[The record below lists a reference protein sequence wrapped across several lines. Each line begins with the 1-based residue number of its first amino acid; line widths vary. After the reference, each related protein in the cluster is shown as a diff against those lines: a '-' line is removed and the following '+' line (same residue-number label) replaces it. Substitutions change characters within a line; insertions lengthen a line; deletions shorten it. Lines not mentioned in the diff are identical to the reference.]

1 MLGSKIRCSGVP
13 DVFVSGVYMQ
23 LPDVFHRYRG
33 EIVEELSSIIDGSSL
48 ALYDMMRYHLG
59 WVDEQGNPKDANRRA
74 EEGGKLV
81 RPTLVLLCCEAV
93 GGDWHMALP
102 AAAAVELVH
111 DFSLIH
117 DDIED
122 GDEERRQCATVW
134 CLWGEPQAIN
144 VGDAMHSL
152 ARLALWRLDG
162 HEVSPHKVRR
172 AARILDETC
181 LELCEG
187 QYLDICYESRF
198 DINVDDYLE
207 MIDRKTAALISCS
220 ITLGALIGT
229 DDENTVSQFERFGR
243 KLGLAYQMVD
253 DVLGIWGGK
262 SASDIQKKKKT
273 LPVIYALERAGGK
286 DRSTLSDIYAKE
298 VLDSGDIE
306 RVICILDNLGAEGYT
321 RGVAAEYYNQALR
334 EIGGVDLIP
343 PARDELKEF
352 TAFLMVRES

>member
-1 MLGSKIRCSGVP
+1 M
-13 DVFVSGVYMQ
+13 FY
-23 LPDVFHRYRG
+23 RYRE
-33 EIVEELSSIIDGSSL
+33 EIARELSSVIDGSGL

-59 WVDEQGNPKDANRRA
+59 WQDEEGRPIETSRRE

-81 RPTLVLLCCEAV
+81 RPTLVLLSCEAV
-93 GGDWHMALP
+93 GGDWRRALP

-122 GDEERRQCATVW
+122 GDEQRRQRATVW
-134 CLWGEPQAIN
+134 RLWGEPQAIN

-152 ARLALWRLDG
+152 ARLALWKLEEYQIDAY
-162 HEVSPHKVRR
+162 KVRR
-172 AARILDETC
+172 AAQLLDETC

-187 QYLDICYESRF
+187 QYLDICYESQF

-220 ITLGALIGT
+220 ITLGAIIGT
-229 DDENTVSQFERFGR
+229 DDQDIVARFGRFGR

-273 LPVIYALERAGGK
+273 LPVIYALERAGGEQ
-286 DRSTLSDIYAKE
+286 RATLLELYAKD
-298 VLDSGDIE
+298 VLDGDDIDT
-306 RVICILDNLGAEGYT
+306 VIHILDQLGAEGYT
-321 RGVAAEYYNQALR
+321 REVATGYYNQALE
-334 EIGGVDLIP
+334 EIEGVAMAQ
-343 PARDELKEF
+343 PAQDELREF

>member
-1 MLGSKIRCSGVP
+1 MELPK
-13 DVFVSGVYMQ
+13 VFY
-23 LPDVFHRYRG
+23 RYRG
-33 EIVEELSSIIDGSSL
+33 EIAKEISSVIDGSSL
-48 ALYDMMRYHLG
+48 ALYAMMRYHLG
-59 WVDEQGNPKDANRRA
+59 WQDEKGHTKEASRRE

-81 RPTLVLLCCEAV
+81 RPTLVLLSCEAV
-93 GGDWHMALP
+93 GGDWRRALP

-122 GDEERRQCATVW
+122 GDEERRQRATVW

-152 ARLALWRLDG
+152 ARLALWRLEG
-162 HEVSPHKVRR
+162 QEIAPHKVRH
-172 AARILDETC
+172 AAQLLDETC

-198 DINVDDYLE
+198 DINADGYLE

-229 DDENTVSQFERFGR
+229 DDQNIVTQFGRFGR

-273 LPVIYALERAGGK
+273 LPVIYALERAGGEQRAALL
-286 DRSTLSDIYAKE
+286 DLYAKD
-298 VLDSGDIE
+298 VLDRDDVDT
-306 RVICILDNLGAEGYT
+306 VIHILDQLGAEGYT
-321 RGVAAEYYNQALR
+321 RGVATEYYNQALE
-334 EIGGVDLIP
+334 EIEGVDLSQ
-343 PARDELKEF
+343 PALDELKEF

>member
-1 MLGSKIRCSGVP
+1 M
-13 DVFVSGVYMQ
+13 FY
-23 LPDVFHRYRG
+23 RYRE
-33 EIVEELSSIIDGSSL
+33 EIARELSSVIDGSSL

-59 WVDEQGNPKDANRRA
+59 WQDEEGRPGETSHRE

-81 RPTLVLLCCEAV
+81 RPTLVLLSCEAV
-93 GGDWHMALP
+93 GGDWRRALP

-122 GDEERRQCATVW
+122 GDEERRQRATVW
-134 CLWGEPQAIN
+134 CVWGEPQAIN

-152 ARLALWRLDG
+152 ARLALWKLEEHQID
-162 HEVSPHKVRR
+162 PHKVRR
-172 AARILDETC
+172 AAQLLDETC

-187 QYLDICYESRF
+187 QYLDICYESQF

-207 MIDRKTAALISCS
+207 MIDLKTAALISCS

-229 DDENTVSQFERFGR
+229 DDRDIVARFGRFGR

-273 LPVIYALERAGGK
+273 LPVIYALERAGGEQ
-286 DRSTLSDIYAKE
+286 RSALLDLYAKE
-298 VLDSGDIE
+298 MLDRDDVDT
-306 RVICILDNLGAEGYT
+306 VIHILDQLGAEGYT
-321 RGVAAEYYNQALR
+321 REVATGYYNQALE
-334 EIGGVDLIP
+334 EIEGVAMAQ
-343 PARDELKEF
+343 PAQGELREF

>member
-1 MLGSKIRCSGVP
+1 ME
-13 DVFVSGVYMQ
+13 
-23 LPDVFHRYRG
+23 LPKTFHRYR
-33 EIVEELSSIIDGSSL
+33 ESITKELSSVIDGSSL
-48 ALYDMMRYHLG
+48 GLYDMMRYHLG
-59 WVDEQGNPKDANRRA
+59 WQDDKGCIQKVSRRVT
-74 EEGGKLV
+74 EGGKLV
-81 RPTLVLLCCEAV
+81 RPTLVLLSCEAV
-93 GGDWHMALP
+93 GGDWRRALP

-122 GDEERRQCATVW
+122 GDEQRRQRATVW
-134 CLWGEPQAIN
+134 RLWGEPQAIN

-152 ARLALWRLDG
+152 ARIALWKLEENQID
-162 HEVSPHKVRR
+162 PYKVRR
-172 AARILDETC
+172 AAQLLDETC

-187 QYLDICYESRF
+187 QYLDIRYESRF

-229 DDENTVSQFERFGR
+229 DDREIVARFERFGR

-273 LPVIYALERAGGK
+273 LPVIFALERAGGEQRAALL
-286 DRSTLSDIYAKE
+286 DLYDKE
-298 VLDSGDIE
+298 VLNRSDIAS
-306 RVICILDNLGAEGYT
+306 VIRILDHLGAEGYT
-321 RGVAAEYYNQALR
+321 REVATGYYNQAL
-334 EIGGVDLIP
+334 EDIQGVALAQ
-343 PARDELKEF
+343 PAQDELKEF

>member
-1 MLGSKIRCSGVP
+1 M
-13 DVFVSGVYMQ
+13 FY
-23 LPDVFHRYRG
+23 RYRE
-33 EIVEELSSIIDGSSL
+33 EITKELSSVIDGSSL
-48 ALYDMMRYHLG
+48 GLYDMMRYHLG
-59 WVDEQGNPKDANRRA
+59 WNDDKGCPKEASRRGK
-74 EEGGKLV
+74 EGGKLV
-81 RPTLVLLCCEAV
+81 RPTLVLLSCEAV
-93 GGDWHMALP
+93 GGDWRRALP

-122 GDEERRQCATVW
+122 GDEKRRQRATVW
-134 CLWGEPQAIN
+134 RLWGEPQAIN

-152 ARLALWRLDG
+152 ARLALWGLEE
-162 HEVSPHKVRR
+162 HQIEPQKVRR
-172 AARILDETC
+172 AAQLLDETC

-198 DINVDDYLE
+198 DINVDGYLE

-229 DDENTVSQFERFGR
+229 DEQDIVDHFGRFGR

-273 LPVIYALERAGGK
+273 LPVIYALERAGGEQRAALL
-286 DRSTLSDIYAKE
+286 DLYAKD
-298 VLDSGDIE
+298 VLDRDDI
-306 RVICILDNLGAEGYT
+306 RAVIHILDQLGAEGYT
-321 RGVAAEYYNQALR
+321 RGVATDYYNHALE
-334 EIGGVDLIP
+334 EIEGVAMAQ
-343 PARDELKEF
+343 PAQDELREF

>member
-1 MLGSKIRCSGVP
+1 L
-13 DVFVSGVYMQ
+13 
-23 LPDVFHRYRG
+23 
-33 EIVEELSSIIDGSSL
+33 LS
-48 ALYDMMRYHLG
+48 
-59 WVDEQGNPKDANRRA
+59 
-74 EEGGKLV
+74 
-81 RPTLVLLCCEAV
+81 CEAV
-93 GGDWHMALP
+93 GGDWRRALP

-122 GDEERRQCATVW
+122 GDEERRQRATVW

-152 ARLALWRLDG
+152 ARLALWKLEEHQID
-162 HEVSPHKVRR
+162 PHKVRR
-172 AARILDETC
+172 AAQLLDETC

-187 QYLDICYESRF
+187 QYLDIRYESQF
-198 DINVDDYLE
+198 DINTEGYLE

-229 DDENTVSQFERFGR
+229 DDQDIVARFGRFGR

-253 DVLGIWGGK
+253 DVLGIWGSK

-273 LPVIYALERAGGK
+273 LPVIYALERAGGEQ
-286 DRSTLSDIYAKE
+286 RAALLNLYAKD
-298 VLDSGDIE
+298 VLDGDDIDT
-306 RVICILDNLGAEGYT
+306 VIHILDQLGAEGYT
-321 RGVAAEYYNQALR
+321 REVATGYYNQALE
-334 EIGGVDLIP
+334 EIEGVAMAQ
-343 PARDELKEF
+343 PAQDELREF